1 MGVYAK
7 RVRVKI
13 KRLLKPR
20 IAMVEGVILDASDAV
35 LDLATRHSIYNED
48 YESLESEIIKR
59 TLNAE
64 DRVLEFGAGIGFIST
79 LCALRLGR
87 SDVVTAFEANPKLEC
102 VCRRTFTL
110 NGVKPELVMAAV
122 SAVAGKIKF
131 NAFETYLSSSNKDRS
146 NKTLKNDT
154 IFVPAVAVEDAIKR
168 YRPTYIISDVE
179 GAEVDIFSAGTLRGV
194 RKLCLE
200 LHPHVVGHEPINKM
214 MDHLRSIGF
223 QLHYDLACRKRVYL
237 TRVQM

>member
-1 MGVYAK
+1 MHAYAK

-13 KRLLKPR
+13 KRFLKPR
-20 IAMVEGVILDASDAV
+20 LATVEGVILDASNGV
-35 LDLATRHSIYNED
+35 LDPATRRSIYSEN
-48 YESLESEIIKR
+48 YESLESEIINR
-59 TLNAE
+59 TLEPE

-87 SDVVTAFEANPKLEC
+87 SDVVTTFEANPKLER
-102 VCRRTFTL
+102 VCRRTFAL
-110 NGVKPELVMAAV
+110 NGVKPKLVMAAV
-122 SAVAGKIKF
+122 SGVAGQIKF
-131 NAFETYLSSSNKDRS
+131 NALETYLSSSNKNRS

-154 IFVPAVAVEDAIKR
+154 IFVPAVTVQDAIKQ

-179 GAEVDIFSAGTLRGV
+179 GTEVDIFSTGTLHGV

-214 MDHLRSIGF
+214 IDHLRSIGF
-223 QLHYDLACRKRVYL
+223 QVHYDLTFRKRIYL
-237 TRVQM
+237 THS